1 MPEPFKNWFNADL
14 IRAMAVL
21 FDRVDGFDRDEFERI
36 ALTGLDDL
44 ELMQRSDR
52 ISDAMTASLPLHF
65 PAILSP
71 LTDILHPDTESGFNT
86 GPLGPEGLHGWA
98 LMPVGKFVA
107 THGMGCPGESLTFL
121 REMTMRSSAEFA
133 VRPFYKEHP
142 DLTLAHTAEW
152 VRDENQHVRRLASEG
167 SRPRLPWG
175 MRLHG
180 FVDDPAPL
188 LPLLTALRDDPSDY
202 VRRSVANNLN
212 DIAKD
217 HPDLVADVAAHWMID
232 APEPRQKLVKH
243 ACRSLIKSGHVAT
256 LKVFGYGGADTVSA
270 RLTAAPQVVQLGQ
283 SLTLTATLNHTADA
297 AQRVLIDIILRFL
310 RADGTHGAKVFKW
323 TETTLPPG
331 QPLVLQKRL
340 PLRDVT
346 TRRHYPGRQFAA
358 LQVNGQVLAEAQFNL
373 TLPG

>member
-14 IRAMAVL
+14 IRTMAVV
-21 FDRVDGFDRDEFERI
+21 FDRIDGFERAEFERI

-44 ELMQRSDR
+44 ELMQRSDQ
-52 ISDAMTASLPLHF
+52 IAAAMTASLPLDF
-65 PAILSP
+65 PGILQP
-71 LTDILHPDTESGFNT
+71 LTGVLHPDTESGFNT
-86 GPLGPEGLHGWA
+86 DPLGAEGLHGWA

-107 THGMGCPGESLTFL
+107 TYGMGCPDESLTFL
-121 REMTMRSSAEFA
+121 RELTMRSSAEFA

-142 DLTLAHTAEW
+142 DLTLAHTTKWA
-152 VRDENQHVRRLASEG
+152 RDQNQHVRRLASEG

-188 LPLLTALRDDPSDY
+188 LPILETLRDDPSDY

-217 HPDLVADVAAHWMID
+217 HPDLVAGLATDWMRN
-232 APEPRQKLVKH
+232 APKPRQKLIKH
-243 ACRSLIKSGHVAT
+243 ACRSLIKSGHAAT
-256 LKVFGYGGADTVSA
+256 LAVFGYGGADTVSA
-270 RLTAAPQVVQLGQ
+270 RLNLTPQTVQLGET
-283 SLTLTATLNHTADA
+283 LTLSATFSHSESTA
-297 AQRVLIDIILRFL
+297 QPVLIDVVMRFL
-310 RADGTHGAKVFKW
+310 KADGSHGAKVFKW

-331 QPLVLQKRL
+331 QPLVLEKRL

-346 TRRHYPGRQFAA
+346 TRRHYPGRQYVAV
-358 LQVNGQVLAEAQFNL
+358 QVNGQTLAEAPFDL